1 MTSLVVYS
9 SQSGNTRKLAE
20 AVFETLGG
28 KKEIYPVADAPG
40 AEGYDL
46 IFLGFWLKAG
56 KPDPDS
62 AEYLA
67 RVGNARL
74 FLFATHGA
82 AGGSEHAQ
90 NAMAAARSLAADAD
104 LVGSFS
110 CQGEVIPKML
120 EKAGSKPQPPVWL
133 ADAPDAV
140 GHPDQK
146 DIEALKNCISELL
159 PDIAGK

>member
-46 IFLGFWLKAG
+46 VFVGFWLKAG
-56 KPDPDS
+56 KPDPES

-82 AGGSEHAQ
+82 ASGSEHAR
-90 NAMAAARSLAADAD
+90 NAMAAARTLTAGADI
-104 LVGSFS
+104 VGSFS
-110 CQGEVIPKML
+110 CQGEVVPKML
-120 EKAGSKPQPPVWL
+120 EKARSKSQPPVWL

-140 GHPDQK
+140 GHPDEN
-146 DIEALKNCISELL
+146 DMAALQRQ
-159 PDIAGK
+159 IADLRLV